1 MTSIQTKAYWKKE
14 EVVKTQL
21 NKNNQLITIVK
32 NKTYLCPIDYNEG
45 GVITDI
51 IDAAEESL
59 KTYKEYGAVS
69 SEFKFRKLPVYGTID
84 NPLFFSKCVY
94 EYLYPEKNGH
104 NNTFIPKFG
113 KTKDKYDNYL
123 IKCDAVIPNENGN
136 KKGQHNVN
144 LLNELGLMK
153 SMVMVSTP
161 FGIAFQNI
169 MLGFLRAI
177 RNNHRNLF
185 VKTLTEERDTYK
197 KNMELEGARADSAEV
212 ANTYNRDLGVEF
224 EKFRECFD
232 EPDIH
237 GDPRTKELIALRH
250 IHMKFI
256 DVYVVD
262 EEYMKAQKVKLA
274 YRNKPKPTKE
284 PTSKAKKLKEKKPR
298 KHEGDPFY
306 ELSDSD
312 DSPPEKNPTPAAPGE
327 SKSTDDKLEA
337 LYADDLYELPFTCY
351 NWTKFKTSEYAQDE
365 LYFTV
370 GPWANKKLKNSK
382 IFHKFMEIPI
392 ANKAHYTEMLLCLNN
407 KKINTCVKGI
417 YKCTYDEII
426 DSREKSLTEK
436 FVGPLFTELRNNRK
450 FREF

>member
-1 MTSIQTKAYWKKE
+1 MCNPKKQSILSAT
-14 EVVKTQL
+14 
-21 NKNNQLITIVK
+21 
-32 NKTYLCPIDYNEG
+32 
-45 GVITDI
+45 
-51 IDAAEESL
+51 
-59 KTYKEYGAVS
+59 
-69 SEFKFRKLPVYGTID
+69 FRKHLVKYIK
-84 NPLFFSKCVY
+84 NIKKYHAEIS
-94 EYLYPEKNGH
+94 EK
-104 NNTFIPKFG
+104 
-113 KTKDKYDNYL
+113 
-123 IKCDAVIPNENGN
+123 
-136 KKGQHNVN
+136 
-144 LLNELGLMK
+144 
-153 SMVMVSTP
+153 
-161 FGIAFQNI
+161 
-169 MLGFLRAI
+169 
-177 RNNHRNLF
+177 
-185 VKTLTEERDTYK
+185 ERDRSK
-197 KNMELEGARADSAEV
+197 DELVKELTAKWHESEEGRQKLEV

-237 GDPRTKELIALRH
+237 GDPHTKELVALRH

-274 YRNKPKPTKE
+274 YRNKTKPTKDS
-284 PTSKAKKLKEKKPR
+284 TSKTKKPKEKKPR

-312 DSPPEKNPTPAAPGE
+312 DSPSEKIPTANTLGESGE

-370 GPWANKKLKNSK
+370 GPWVNKKLKNSK

-392 ANKAHYTEMLLCLNN
+392 ANKAHYTEMMLCLNN

-417 YKCTYDEII
+417 YKCTYEEIM
-426 DSREKSLTEK
+426 DSREKSLTTK